1 MVPNRSLPR
10 RHSLIA
16 VVLVARLRP
25 GPRLIFHYP
34 PSPQRRPRADDW
46 PEQSKYDSEPDPG
59 AVDLPSSL
67 TQSARDVQGISPT
80 GTTDADNEESAP
92 GTLLGYSEDTL
103 QKLLAPG
110 CWADRKKFEV
120 CLNGLTFVGHPVWAA
135 QDGSWSRKHAHDDAG
150 TKQESTPKVKPS
162 RATRNGDGSHSELDD
177 VTKDDPA
184 PTKTTL
190 DFQRVPNSFDSQ
202 AEGQTLGTSAASG
215 SDTSVPTSP
224 EPISMFNV
232 VFVLD
237 SARSNDNQ
245 QLASDLYNHVARK
258 LSKALHYFQRQSQYV
273 GLQTTTLLHLTA
285 KARQDGGSLAKL
297 NVQAVDRS
305 ELAWVLKELYEKISI
320 GEIAGIRL
328 SGMEMSL
335 QTPQVAPPERQDESE
350 LGAHSGLLL
359 LQNKAA
365 LLLELTHADASPLV
379 MFIQGHTPTKS
390 MQKQS
395 AKLGIPLDE
404 VLGLARHL
412 IKWRKAR
419 AIKPLHPRNTYV
431 IGREA
436 PFEQLQTYYI
446 DDYSKRFPLLPSL
459 PQILKVLN
467 GKPIKWGALIMSS
480 DHRTP
485 YMNILAYL
493 VQHRFVEQLK
503 TYGWL
508 QAPTVAVPRQK
519 RMSEEVNENRRPLS
533 VTSLL
538 SPQMRPVLD
547 DDNKRPLSVTSL
559 LSPQMRPVLDDDTI
573 SVSSERTS
581 IPISAIDTAWKRLAM
596 TPKPHESVELAAQED
611 LPERIKD
618 PANLTAEDIRRLRH
632 IRDSVDDQE
641 LSDRLPA
648 LSQYFDGFCALE
660 ESAAKQGLKRSKFET
675 WLDALQR
682 GGYLATFRSV

>member
-1 MVPNRSLPR
+1 MVQNRSLPR

-34 PSPQRRPRADDW
+34 PSPQRRPREDDW
-46 PEQSKYDSEPDPG
+46 PEHSKYDSEPDPD

-80 GTTDADNEESAP
+80 GTTDADNEENAT

-150 TKQESTPKVKPS
+150 TKQESTPK
-162 RATRNGDGSHSELDD
+162 
-177 VTKDDPA
+177 
-184 PTKTTL
+184 
-190 DFQRVPNSFDSQ
+190 
-202 AEGQTLGTSAASG
+202 TLGTSAASG

-285 KARQDGGSLAKL
+285 KARQDGASLAKL

-335 QTPQVAPPERQDESE
+335 QKPQVAPPERQDESE
-350 LGAHSGLLL
+350 LGPHSGLLL

-485 YMNILAYL
+485 YMSILAYL

-508 QAPTVAVPRQK
+508 QAP
-519 RMSEEVNENRRPLS
+519 
-533 VTSLL
+533 
-538 SPQMRPVLD
+538 
-547 DDNKRPLSVTSL
+547 
-559 LSPQMRPVLDDDTI
+559 
-573 SVSSERTS
+573 
-581 IPISAIDTAWKRLAM
+581 
-596 TPKPHESVELAAQED
+596 
-611 LPERIKD
+611 
-618 PANLTAEDIRRLRH
+618 
-632 IRDSVDDQE
+632 
-641 LSDRLPA
+641 
-648 LSQYFDGFCALE
+648 
-660 ESAAKQGLKRSKFET
+660 
-675 WLDALQR
+675 
-682 GGYLATFRSV
+682 